1 MSINRSE
8 AVVLRARK
16 VRDTSKIV
24 VFFTKRFGKV
34 SAMAKGSLRPKSKFG
49 SSLELLTHSLII
61 YYAKENRNVHTLS
74 HSETLNPFTDI
85 KADFARLAYA
95 SVAVEILERFAP
107 PEEPNED
114 LFDLAIL
121 TLREFD
127 AAAREELEV
136 ILASYLLKLLHLVGY
151 GPSLSTCVKCGK
163 EIGDGGVSFGL
174 LSGGVLCGTCV
185 DRDINAVDLNT
196 DVLQLMKSFENRTV
210 KQIRKKSA
218 PVDTSRG
225 ACDIL
230 TAFVRMIMGEGA
242 RVKSLEFLER
252 MRDSNYA

>member
-1 MSINRSE
+1 MGINRSE

-49 SSLELLTHSLII
+49 SSLEILTHSLII

-74 HSETLNPFTDI
+74 HSETLNPFSAV
-85 KADFARLAYA
+85 KADFAKLAYA
-95 SVAVEILERFAP
+95 SVAIEILERFAP

-114 LFDLAIL
+114 LFEHVIL

-127 AAAREELEV
+127 AARRDELEV
-136 ILASYLLKLLHLVGY
+136 VLASYLLKMLHLVGY

-163 EIGDGGVSFGL
+163 DVGDGIVRFGL
-174 LSGGVLCGTCV
+174 LSGGVLCKSCI
-185 DRDINAVDLNT
+185 DRDINAVDL
-196 DVLQLMKSFENRTV
+196 DAGVLELMRTFEKKTV

-218 PVDTSRG
+218 PVETGRG

-230 TAFVRMIMGEGA
+230 TAFVRMVMGEGA

-252 MRDSNYA
+252 IRES

>member
-61 YYAKENRNVHTLS
+61 YYAKETRNVHTLS
-74 HSETLNPFTDI
+74 HSEILNPFTDI
-85 KADFARLAYA
+85 KADFAKLAYA

-114 LFDLAIL
+114 LFDHAVL

-127 AAAREELEV
+127 AAARGELEV
-136 ILASYLLKLLHLVGY
+136 VLAYFLLNLLHLVGY
-151 GPSLSTCVKCGK
+151 GPSLSTCVRCGK
-163 EIGDGGVSFGL
+163 ETGDGDVSFGM
-174 LSGGVLCGTCV
+174 LSGGVLCKVCV
-185 DRDINAVDLNT
+185 DKDINTVDL
-196 DVLQLMKSFENRTV
+196 DAGVLELMRSFEGMTA
-210 KQIRKKSA
+210 KQVRKKPV
-218 PVDTSRG
+218 PVDLSRG

-230 TAFVRMIMGEGA
+230 TAFVRMVIGEGA

-252 MRDSNYA
+252 IRES